1 MNFASF
7 VAFQVISC
15 YSSGVWLCIGRM
27 ADKKLPSSVISF
39 LTGIG
44 AGPQAEAGLDD
55 LPGLVRAFREAA
67 PDPDSN
73 PFSQQNL
80 SYLTALLDCIG
91 VMDERLY
98 EHYRALIDL
107 FREGVFRAPR
117 EKLLAYPSWNELRDK
132 GVRLG
137 LLSPDLY
144 GKKLPQPHL
153 GVPEVFARIKEGL
166 RK

>member
-1 MNFASF
+1 
-7 VAFQVISC
+7 
-15 YSSGVWLCIGRM
+15 M

-44 AGPQAEAGLDD
+44 AGPQAEAGL
-55 LPGLVRAFREAA
+55 
-67 PDPDSN
+67 
-73 PFSQQNL
+73 
-80 SYLTALLDCIG
+80 YALLDCIG

-117 EKLLAYPSWNELRDK
+117 EKLLAYPSWNELRDN

>member
-1 MNFASF
+1 MQSKS
-7 VAFQVISC
+7 I
-15 YSSGVWLCIGRM
+15 
-27 ADKKLPSSVISF
+27 PSSVSDF
-39 LTGIG
+39 LAAHG
-44 AGPQAEAGLDD
+44 ASSLAADKLENLAA
-55 LPGLVRAFREAA
+55 LVRVFRDATPPA
-67 PDPDSN
+67 DSD
-73 PFSQQNL
+73 PFSQENL
-80 SYLTALLDCIG
+80 SYLTAVLDYIG
-91 VMDERLY
+91 IMDERLY